1 MIKTEK
7 QKIADYFGEAVQ
19 MQQLVEEMSE
29 LTKAI
34 CKYARV
40 NGIGQPVAD
49 SVTEETVEANLVE
62 ELADVLLVL
71 EQVIYLHGCK
81 DEVEKV
87 MTEKIEKVNERIRK
101 SQSDN
106 KTLLNSGTEKATI
119 IEVADFFLLKQPMFH
134 QKLQKLCYY
143 AEAWSEAL
151 LGQPIAGKAEFQAWV
166 NGPENVVLYEL
177 FNKCGWNQI
186 FVDDHVAKH
195 IDKVFSEEQL
205 GLLENVWKTYGDSTG
220 TALEALT
227 QRELPWIEARGNAK
241 IFEHCTTPIST
252 KTMASYYKSIHA
264 KK

>member
-1 MIKTEK
+1 
-7 QKIADYFGEAVQ
+7 

-106 KTLLNSGTEKATI
+106 KTLLNSDTEKATI
-119 IEVADFFLLKQPMFH
+119 IEVADFFLLKQPMNQ

-151 LGQPIAGKAEFQAWV
+151 LGQPVAENAEFQAWV
-166 NGPENVVLYEL
+166 DGLANVTLYKRFHE
-177 FNKCGWNQI
+177 CGWDEI
-186 FVDDHVAKH
+186 FVNNQVAEH
-195 IDKVFSEEQL
+195 IKKVFSEEQRE
-205 GLLENVWKTYGDSTG
+205 LLEDVWETYGDT
-220 TALEALT
+220 TATDLEILT
-227 QRELPWIEARGNAK
+227 HRELPWIEARGNAK
-241 IFEHCTTPIST
+241 PINT
-252 KTMASYYKSIHA
+252 KTMASYYKSIYA
-264 KK
+264 KE